1 MGQFTI
7 RSFGKSYQTKG
18 SSSSLGQPIFLPNI
32 RMTFIKG
39 NNFYY
44 TPHTANGR
52 VGASCQAGNLGAVR
66 RRT

>member
-1 MGQFTI
+1 MGQFTLS
-7 RSFGKSYQTKG
+7 RHGKSYQTKG
-18 SSSSLGQPIFLPNI
+18 SSSSLGQPIFLPSI

>member
-7 RSFGKSYQTKG
+7 SSFGKSYQTKG